1 MQEKRMKATYKNQ
14 KRVENKMPDRTP
26 LADVTT
32 HFVNQDTLH
41 MESQLRSSDIRFRN
55 VQRNV
60 TSSRKKPQSLLD
72 KFEGTVNNVTNI
84 SQGNILTQSFVLED
98 VDELESYSDESE
110 SLGQTIE
117 GNFILK

>member
-1 MQEKRMKATYKNQ
+1 MKTKCQ
-14 KRVENKMPDRTP
+14 IVPQ

-32 HFVNQDTLH
+32 YFVNQDTLH

-60 TSSRKKPQSLLD
+60 TGSRKKPQSLLD
-72 KFEGTVNNVTNI
+72 KFEGIVNNVTNI
-84 SQGNILTQSFVLED
+84 SQGNIPSQSFILED

-117 GNFILK
+117 GNFILEMKLTVHHYY